1 MTAVRMKKKRASKA
15 AAAGAVRETQGK
27 KGSLVLHFRKYFPY
41 YAMMLP
47 GIIYLIMFKYIP
59 MAGSV
64 IAFKDFS
71 VIEGIWGSEWSGL
84 ENFKKLFEY
93 QDFYRILSN
102 TIILGCIKTFLMFP
116 IPLLLALMLNE
127 LRNAKVKRAIQTI
140 ICIPYFVSWVVVGG
154 LVFDFFGVGGIFNNV
169 REAMGMDT
177 LLVMQK
183 ESWFRPIYLISTIWK
198 ESGWGTVVYL
208 AAISSIDPS
217 LYESASIDGASR
229 FQKMRYITF
238 PLLVP
243 TALILLL
250 LNIGSFLTLGF
261 DQVYNLYTPMT
272 YSVADIFDTYVFR
285 VGIQEAQYSFAT
297 AVGLFQSVVGLIM
310 VVVFNKIANK
320 VSEDGGLW

>member
-1 MTAVRMKKKRASKA
+1 MVGAKKNVITNPSGSRNHF
-15 AAAGAVRETQGK
+15 K
-27 KGSLVLHFRKYFPY
+27 KYWPY
-41 YAMMLP
+41 YVMMLP
-47 GIIYLIMFKYIP
+47 GIIYIIMFKYIP
-59 MAGSV
+59 MMGSV
-64 IAFKDFS
+64 IAFKDYS
-71 VIEGIWGSEWSGL
+71 AYQGIMESPWCGL
-84 ENFKKLFEY
+84 KNFIKLFQY
-93 QDFYRILSN
+93 PDFYK
-102 TIILGCIKTFLMFP
+102 ILGNTVILGLLKTVLTFP
-116 IPLLLALMLNE
+116 IPVILALLLNE
-127 LRNAKVKRAIQTI
+127 IRNVKVKKVVQTV

-154 LVFDFFGVGGIFNNV
+154 LVFDICGVGGLFNNI
-169 REAMGMDT
+169 REFLGMDT

-183 ESWFRPIYLISTIWK
+183 ESWFRPIYVLSTIWK

-229 FQKMRYITF
+229 FKKMRYITF
-238 PLLVP
+238 PLLIP
-243 TALILLL
+243 TILTLLL

-285 VGIQEAQYSFAT
+285 VGIQQAQYSFAT

-310 VVVFNKIANK
+310 VVTFNKIANK